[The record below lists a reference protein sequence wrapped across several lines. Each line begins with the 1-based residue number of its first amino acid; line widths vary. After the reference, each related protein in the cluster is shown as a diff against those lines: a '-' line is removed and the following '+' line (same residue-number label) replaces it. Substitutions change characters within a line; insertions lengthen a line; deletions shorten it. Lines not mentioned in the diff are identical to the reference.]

1 MHVKLIAAL
10 MAVPLLAAC
19 AASPKPTVG
28 KSTSTQRPIIG
39 VPPGPPPRQQPQRPV
54 ANPVTSADGFRT
66 ARVMDLP
73 GLEGVIGANEGALTQ
88 QFGTPRL
95 NVKEGDARKLQFS
108 GESCVMDVYL
118 YPPRPGG
125 EPMATYV
132 DTRRASD
139 GFDVDRAACVAAL
152 RGR

>member
-10 MAVPLLAAC
+10 LAVPLLAAC
-19 AASPKPTVG
+19 AASPKPIVG
-28 KSTSTQRPIIG
+28 KSTSKQRPIIG
-39 VPPGPPPRQQPQRPV
+39 VPPEPPPRQQPQRPR
-54 ANPVTSADGFRT
+54 ANPVTSADGFRA
-66 ARVMDLP
+66 ARVMNVP
-73 GLEGVIGANEGALTQ
+73 GLEDVIGANQNALTR
-88 QFGTPRL
+88 QFGKPRL

-108 GESCVMDVYL
+108 GDSCVMDVYL

-139 GFDVDRAACVAAL
+139 GFDVDRAACVTAL
-152 RGR
+152 RSR

>member
-10 MAVPLLAAC
+10 LAVPLLAAC
-19 AASPKPTVG
+19 AASPKPIAG
-28 KSTSTQRPIIG
+28 KSANAQRPIIG
-39 VPPGPPPRQQPQRPV
+39 VPPGPPPRQQPRKPV
-54 ANPVTSADGFRT
+54 ANPVTSANGFRA

-73 GLEGVIGANEGALTQ
+73 GLEGIIGANENALTR

-95 NVKEGDARKLQFS
+95 NVTEGDVRKLQFS
-108 GESCVMDVYL
+108 GQSCVMDVFL
-118 YPPRPGG
+118 YPPSPGS

-152 RGR
+152 KRN

>member
-1 MHVKLIAAL
+1 MHIKLITAL
-10 MAVPLLAAC
+10 LAVPLLAAC
-19 AASPKPTVG
+19 AASPKPTIG
-28 KSTSTQRPIIG
+28 KSTSVQKPIIG
-39 VPPGPPPRQQPQRPV
+39 VPPGPPPRTRPTTSPQPTTP
-54 ANPVTSADGFRT
+54 GFRA
-66 ARVMDLP
+66 ARVMDVP
-73 GLEGVIGANEGALTQ
+73 GLEGVIGANEAALTR

-95 NVKEGDARKLQFS
+95 NVTEGDVRKLQFS